1 MPSEELVQPPHNV
14 VFPASNQLFWMPPE
28 VSQANMS
35 GAVVELIE
43 VARASVA
50 GFHFNPVATHQVLPN
65 LRSRRTEKTPEQ
77 ATLIRPLTL

>member
-1 MPSEELVQPPHNV
+1 
-14 VFPASNQLFWMPPE
+14 
-28 VSQANMS
+28 MS